1 MFFGEA
7 PGNWRDPLP
16 LAILLLGRTADHIEG
31 SLPGRADFGTVI
43 RSAVG
48 VLFAAGVGRGLGG
61 GGHRLIGLGDVRLRL
76 GGLCF
81 RCVGGGR
88 AGVLLWLGGLGL
100 TLRRRRLLGC
110 GGCTAVADLGD
121 DRPDGSAFTF
131 GDDDLAQLAGGV
143 GLDLDV
149 GLVALDLD
157 ERFAFLDLVTLFLQP
172 AQDLAGLHRVR
183 QPRHLDAGHQF
194 FPSSALAV
202 TITSALPGK
211 AIFSS
216 RLL

>member
-1 MFFGEA
+1 MIRRPPRSTLFPYTTLF
-7 PGNWRDPLP
+7 RS
-16 LAILLLGRTADHIEG
+16 LGRLRFRCLRAGRPG
-31 SLPGRADFGTVI
+31 SLF
-43 RSAVG
+43 
-48 VLFAAGVGRGLGG
+48 
-61 GGHRLIGLGDVRLRL
+61 RL
-76 GGLCF
+76 GS
-81 RCVGGGR
+81 
-88 AGVLLWLGGLGL
+88 LGL
-100 TLRRRRLLGC
+100 ALGRRRLLRGRSRT
-110 GGCTAVADLGD
+110 GVADLGD
-121 DRPDGSAFTF
+121 HGPDGSAFTF

-157 ERFAFLDLVTLFLQP
+157 QRFAFLDLVALFLQP

-183 QPRHLDAGHQF
+183 QPWHLDAGHQF